1 MHKALGYESLGDIV
15 HDQTFLKVTGV
26 GPDFFLKMES
36 LNPAGSIKLKTA
48 VGLVNDVQA
57 RGLLGPQTTLIE
69 SSSGNLGVALAM
81 ICAER
86 GIPFTCVVDPN
97 SSSHN
102 IRMMRSYGAQV
113 IQVEIPDANGGFL
126 GTRIALIREKVAS
139 DPRYVWLN
147 QYENAANPRAHARTT
162 AHSISRHFGHI
173 DYLFVGAG
181 TTGTLMGCLQHF
193 QRHHPTT
200 KIIAVDSVG
209 SVTFGTPA
217 SRRFIPGLGT
227 SQRPPIFNADGI
239 HALEMVPEAH
249 AVAMCRILAR
259 SKGML
264 VGGSTATVIAA
275 VHAWR
280 ERIEPSAVV
289 VALSPDWGERYLDT
303 LYDDQWVEQRFGR
316 EVLSMTLADLSN
328 SKNTPLCGRELARE
342 SGGSVVMRSR
352 ASSLPQDLSVSVRCL
367 CADGGGNVVSSRA
380 ESPPAIPCGSE
391 LARESGGS
399 VVTPS
404 RASSLPQD
412 LSVSVRCLCADG
424 GGNVVSSRAESP
436 PAIPCGSELARESG
450 GSVVMPSRASS
461 LPQDVGASVRCL
473 CADGDENVVSS
484 RAESSPA
491 IPCGSELARESGG
504 SVVTPSRASSLPQG
518 VSVMC
523 LCADGGGNV
532 ASSRAE
538 SLPAI
543 PCGSELARESG
554 GSVVMPSRASSLP
567 QGVGVMCVCADGGGN
582 VVSSRAESLPAIP
595 CGSELARESAGSVVT
610 PSRASSLPQGVG
622 VSVMCVCA
630 DGGGKV
636 ASSRAESSP
645 AIPCGSELARES
657 AGSVVMPSRASL
669 LPQDVG
675 SSDEAEAERLT
686 QAAFHVVDGEVT
698 ARLLAAD
705 PLACIDD
712 VQAAYLA
719 HEAGRTVN
727 PDSYFLR
734 FPEAPANR
742 IIALPASLAGDQPVS
757 GIKWISSFPGNVD
770 TGLQRASAVLILND
784 PVTGYAF
791 ACLEASRI
799 SAMRT
804 AASAVLGARWMNRQQ
819 RHVRRMAFI
828 GAGFIARTLLDMFV
842 SDGWAMGSVSVFDQH
857 EDSALALISHAAG
870 RHRLNGEQTDL
881 HDCLQADVVVF
892 ATTAPS
898 PYVLE
903 PVFRPGQVVLNIS
916 LRDLG
921 PEVIAQANNILDDV
935 EHCLKAQTSPDLA
948 VRQYQHRSFITGTL
962 AQLMTGEVELSPER
976 ASIFSPFGLGVLDL
990 AVGQRVYRQALAEGS
1005 ALPVPRF
1012 FFESNRW

>member
-342 SGGSVVMRSR
+342 SGGSVV
-352 ASSLPQDLSVSVRCL
+352 
-367 CADGGGNVVSSRA
+367 
-380 ESPPAIPCGSE
+380 
-391 LARESGGS
+391 
-399 VVTPS
+399 TPS

-484 RAESSPA
+484 RAESSPAIPCGSELARESGGSVVMPSRASSLPQGVGVMCVCADGGGNVVSSRAESLPA

>member
-162 AHSISRHFGHI
+162 AHSISRHFGHV

-280 ERIEPSAVV
+280 ERIEPGAVV

-316 EVLSMTLADLSN
+316 EVLNMTLADLSN
-328 SKNTPLCGRELARE
+328 SKNTPLCG
-342 SGGSVVMRSR
+342 
-352 ASSLPQDLSVSVRCL
+352 
-367 CADGGGNVVSSRA
+367 
-380 ESPPAIPCGSE
+380 SE

-399 VVTPS
+399 VMASS
-404 RASSLPQD
+404 RASSLPRGVC
-412 LSVSVRCLCADG
+412 LSVGCVRPDSA
-424 GGNVVSSRAESP
+424 
-436 PAIPCGSELARESG
+436 
-450 GSVVMPSRASS
+450 
-461 LPQDVGASVRCL
+461 
-473 CADGDENVVSS
+473 ENVGSS
-484 RAESSPA
+484 SAESSPA

-504 SVVTPSRASSLPQG
+504 SVMASSRASSLPQR
-518 VSVMC
+518 V
-523 LCADGGGNV
+523 
-532 ASSRAE
+532 R
-538 SLPAI
+538 
-543 PCGSELARESG
+543 
-554 GSVVMPSRASSLP
+554 
-567 QGVGVMCVCADGGGN
+567 
-582 VVSSRAESLPAIP
+582 
-595 CGSELARESAGSVVT
+595 
-610 PSRASSLPQGVG
+610 
-622 VSVMCVCA
+622 
-630 DGGGKV
+630 
-636 ASSRAESSP
+636 
-645 AIPCGSELARES
+645 
-657 AGSVVMPSRASL
+657 
-669 LPQDVG
+669 
-675 SSDEAEAERLT
+675 SSDETEAERLT

-828 GAGFIARTLLDMFV
+828 GAGFIARTILDMFV
-842 SDGWAMGSVSVFDQH
+842 SDGWAMDSVSVFDQH

-870 RHRLNGEQTDL
+870 RHRLNGEQADL

-898 PYVLE
+898 PYVLA

-921 PEVIAQANNILDDV
+921 PEVIAQADNILDDV

-962 AQLMTGEVELSPER
+962 AQLMTGEVELSPDR

-990 AVGQRVYRQALAEGS
+990 AVGQRVYRQALAECS

>member
-102 IRMMRSYGAQV
+102 IRMMRSYGTRV

-162 AHSISRHFGHI
+162 AHSISRHFGHV

-239 HALEMVPEAH
+239 HSLEMVPEAH

-280 ERIEPSAVV
+280 ERIEPGTVV

-328 SKNTPLCGRELARE
+328 SKNTP
-342 SGGSVVMRSR
+342 
-352 ASSLPQDLSVSVRCL
+352 PY
-367 CADGGGNVVSSRA
+367 
-380 ESPPAIPCGSE
+380 GSE

-412 LSVSVRCLCADG
+412 LSV
-424 GGNVVSSRAESP
+424 P
-436 PAIPCGSELARESG
+436 
-450 GSVVMPSRASS
+450 
-461 LPQDVGASVRCL
+461 VRCL
-473 CADGDENVVSS
+473 CADGDGNVVSS

-491 IPCGSELARESGG
+491 IPCGSELARESRG
-504 SVVTPSRASSLPQG
+504 SVVTPSRAS
-518 VSVMC
+518 
-523 LCADGGGNV
+523 AH
-532 ASSRAE
+532 
-538 SLPAI
+538 
-543 PCGSELARESG
+543 
-554 GSVVMPSRASSLP
+554 
-567 QGVGVMCVCADGGGN
+567 
-582 VVSSRAESLPAIP
+582 
-595 CGSELARESAGSVVT
+595 
-610 PSRASSLPQGVG
+610 
-622 VSVMCVCA
+622 
-630 DGGGKV
+630 
-636 ASSRAESSP
+636 
-645 AIPCGSELARES
+645 
-657 AGSVVMPSRASL
+657 
-669 LPQDVG
+669 PQD
-675 SSDEAEAERLT
+675 
-686 QAAFHVVDGEVT
+686 
-698 ARLLAAD
+698 
-705 PLACIDD
+705 
-712 VQAAYLA
+712 
-719 HEAGRTVN
+719 
-727 PDSYFLR
+727 
-734 FPEAPANR
+734 
-742 IIALPASLAGDQPVS
+742 
-757 GIKWISSFPGNVD
+757 
-770 TGLQRASAVLILND
+770 
-784 PVTGYAF
+784 
-791 ACLEASRI
+791 
-799 SAMRT
+799 
-804 AASAVLGARWMNRQQ
+804 
-819 RHVRRMAFI
+819 
-828 GAGFIARTLLDMFV
+828 
-842 SDGWAMGSVSVFDQH
+842 
-857 EDSALALISHAAG
+857 
-870 RHRLNGEQTDL
+870 
-881 HDCLQADVVVF
+881 
-892 ATTAPS
+892 
-898 PYVLE
+898 
-903 PVFRPGQVVLNIS
+903 
-916 LRDLG
+916 
-921 PEVIAQANNILDDV
+921 
-935 EHCLKAQTSPDLA
+935 
-948 VRQYQHRSFITGTL
+948 
-962 AQLMTGEVELSPER
+962 
-976 ASIFSPFGLGVLDL
+976 
-990 AVGQRVYRQALAEGS
+990 
-1005 ALPVPRF
+1005 
-1012 FFESNRW
+1012 

>member
-328 SKNTPLCGRELARE
+328 SKNTLL
-342 SGGSVVMRSR
+342 
-352 ASSLPQDLSVSVRCL
+352 
-367 CADGGGNVVSSRA
+367 
-380 ESPPAIPCGSE
+380 
-391 LARESGGS
+391 
-399 VVTPS
+399 
-404 RASSLPQD
+404 
-412 LSVSVRCLCADG
+412 
-424 GGNVVSSRAESP
+424 
-436 PAIPCGSELARESG
+436 CGSELARESG
-450 GSVVMPSRASS
+450 GSVVMR
-461 LPQDVGASVRCL
+461 
-473 CADGDENVVSS
+473 
-484 RAESSPA
+484 
-491 IPCGSELARESGG
+491 
-504 SVVTPSRASSLPQG
+504 
-518 VSVMC
+518 
-523 LCADGGGNV
+523 
-532 ASSRAE
+532 
-538 SLPAI
+538 
-543 PCGSELARESG
+543 
-554 GSVVMPSRASSLP
+554 
-567 QGVGVMCVCADGGGN
+567 
-582 VVSSRAESLPAIP
+582 
-595 CGSELARESAGSVVT
+595 
-610 PSRASSLPQGVG
+610 
-622 VSVMCVCA
+622 
-630 DGGGKV
+630 
-636 ASSRAESSP
+636 
-645 AIPCGSELARES
+645 
-657 AGSVVMPSRASL
+657 
-669 LPQDVG
+669 
-675 SSDEAEAERLT
+675 
-686 QAAFHVVDGEVT
+686 
-698 ARLLAAD
+698 
-705 PLACIDD
+705 
-712 VQAAYLA
+712 
-719 HEAGRTVN
+719 
-727 PDSYFLR
+727 
-734 FPEAPANR
+734 
-742 IIALPASLAGDQPVS
+742 
-757 GIKWISSFPGNVD
+757 
-770 TGLQRASAVLILND
+770 
-784 PVTGYAF
+784 
-791 ACLEASRI
+791 
-799 SAMRT
+799 
-804 AASAVLGARWMNRQQ
+804 
-819 RHVRRMAFI
+819 
-828 GAGFIARTLLDMFV
+828 
-842 SDGWAMGSVSVFDQH
+842 
-857 EDSALALISHAAG
+857 
-870 RHRLNGEQTDL
+870 
-881 HDCLQADVVVF
+881 
-892 ATTAPS
+892 
-898 PYVLE
+898 
-903 PVFRPGQVVLNIS
+903 
-916 LRDLG
+916 
-921 PEVIAQANNILDDV
+921 
-935 EHCLKAQTSPDLA
+935 
-948 VRQYQHRSFITGTL
+948 
-962 AQLMTGEVELSPER
+962 
-976 ASIFSPFGLGVLDL
+976 
-990 AVGQRVYRQALAEGS
+990 
-1005 ALPVPRF
+1005 
-1012 FFESNRW
+1012 

>member
-1 MHKALGYESLGDIV
+1 MHKALGYQSLGDIV
-15 HDQTFLKVTGV
+15 HDQTFLEVTGV

-162 AHSISRHFGHI
+162 AHSISRHFGHV

-209 SVTFGTPA
+209 SATFGTPA

-227 SQRPPIFNADGI
+227 SQRPPIFNGDGI
-239 HALEMVPEAH
+239 HALEMVPEAN

-280 ERIEPSAVV
+280 ERIEPGSVV

-316 EVLSMTLADLSN
+316 EVLSMTLTDLSN
-328 SKNTPLCGRELARE
+328 SKNTPLYGREIARE
-342 SGGSVVMRSR
+342 SGGS
-352 ASSLPQDLSVSVRCL
+352 L
-367 CADGGGNVVSSRA
+367 
-380 ESPPAIPCGSE
+380 
-391 LARESGGS
+391 
-399 VVTPS
+399 VTPS
-404 RASSLPQD
+404 RASS
-412 LSVSVRCLCADG
+412 R
-424 GGNVVSSRAESP
+424 
-436 PAIPCGSELARESG
+436 
-450 GSVVMPSRASS
+450 
-461 LPQDVGASVRCL
+461 
-473 CADGDENVVSS
+473 
-484 RAESSPA
+484 
-491 IPCGSELARESGG
+491 
-504 SVVTPSRASSLPQG
+504 PQG
-518 VSVMC
+518 VCSTCEVAAGR
-523 LCADGGGNV
+523 LAQAD
-532 ASSRAE
+532 
-538 SLPAI
+538 
-543 PCGSELARESG
+543 
-554 GSVVMPSRASSLP
+554 
-567 QGVGVMCVCADGGGN
+567 
-582 VVSSRAESLPAIP
+582 
-595 CGSELARESAGSVVT
+595 
-610 PSRASSLPQGVG
+610 
-622 VSVMCVCA
+622 
-630 DGGGKV
+630 
-636 ASSRAESSP
+636 
-645 AIPCGSELARES
+645 
-657 AGSVVMPSRASL
+657 
-669 LPQDVG
+669 
-675 SSDEAEAERLT
+675 
-686 QAAFHVVDGEVT
+686 FHVVDGEVT

-734 FPEAPANR
+734 FPEVPANR
-742 IIALPASLAGDQPVS
+742 IIALPASLSGDQPVS

-828 GAGFIARTLLDMFV
+828 GAGFIARTILDMFV
-842 SDGWAMGSVSVFDQH
+842 SDGWAMDSVSVFDQH

-881 HDCLQADVVVF
+881 HACLQADVVVF

-921 PEVIAQANNILDDV
+921 PEIIAQADNILDDV

-948 VRQYQHRSFITGTL
+948 VRHYQHRSFITGTL
-962 AQLMTGEVELSPER
+962 AQLMTGQVELSPDR